1 MTRTA
6 ATHRKRRGHPAPRG
20 CHTTGLTLAKTA
32 ITYGHETAEK
42 LTVSVSHAG
51 SVYATG
57 KVEVKS
63 GSTVVCTITLNK
75 GTGSCTLTAR
85 RLTPPHLPP
94 GRGLPRQRRLRRV
107 HLGGQDPEG
116 GGVGRHAESPM
127 LR

>member
-63 GSTVVCTITLNK
+63 GSTVVCTITLNN

-85 RLTPPHLPP
+85 RLSPAPTTRSRPT
-94 GRGLPRQRRLRRV
+94 RQRRLRPA

-116 GGVGRHAESPM
+116 GGVGRHAERA
-127 LR
+127 LC